1 MLPACL
7 NESQP
12 PYQLR
17 HSRLLARI
25 SRETG
30 RKKPLSTERPER
42 KDKTEG
48 ERGRERGDNEPR
60 KRMREKGRRMYVKY
74 ENESEKWGICQ
85 TADEV

>member
-12 PYQLR
+12 PYQPG

-25 SRETG
+25 SKKTG
-30 RKKPLSTERPER
+30 RKKPLSSERPER
-42 KDKTEG
+42 KDKTE
-48 ERGRERGDNEPR
+48 RTRERDNEPR
-60 KRMREKGRRMYVKY
+60 KRMGEKERQMYVKY
-74 ENESEKWGICQ
+74 ENESEKSGIHQ